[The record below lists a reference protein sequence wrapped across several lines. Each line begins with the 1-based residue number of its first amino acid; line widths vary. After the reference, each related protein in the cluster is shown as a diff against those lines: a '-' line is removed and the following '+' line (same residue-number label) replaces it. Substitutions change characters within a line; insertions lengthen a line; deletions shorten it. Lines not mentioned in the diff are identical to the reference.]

1 MNEAARA
8 KTRVTSVANVN
19 KDRKNSGLPLRGL
32 AMVLIAVAVLLG
44 LWGLYALTQDETT
57 DTAATN
63 GTETATVPVGTTPA
77 NGPGSEPED
86 RDPAP
91 DEEAERP
98 EDEGEAD
105 ERGDTAPEADERD
118 DAARENRERAQP
130 PARPGGAGAP
140 APAPERVNV
149 LNNSTVPNL
158 AAEISEELTARGY
171 DVGEVGNLPDD
182 VEILPET
189 TVFFQ
194 PDNDAAE
201 QRARELADR
210 VGGVAR
216 VYIPS
221 LPEETD
227 GANDLTL
234 VLVDQVTL

>member
-1 MNEAARA
+1 MNESARA
-8 KTRVTSVANVN
+8 KTRVISVANVN

-44 LWGLYALTQDETT
+44 LWGLYALTQDDTT

-63 GTETATVPVGTTPA
+63 GTQTTTVPADPTDTAPGT
-77 NGPGSEPED
+77 GPGSTPGDDAPGDDE
-86 RDPAP
+86 PAP
-91 DEEAERP
+91 GEEAGER
-98 EDEGEAD
+98 EDGK
-105 ERGDTAPEADERD
+105 RTP
-118 DAARENRERAQP
+118 P
-130 PARPGGAGAP
+130 PARPAGSGAP

-149 LNNSTVPNL
+149 LNNSIVPNL
-158 AAEISEELTARGY
+158 AAEISEQLTVEGY

-194 PDNDAAE
+194 PDNAAAE

-210 VGGVAR
+210 VDGVAR

-234 VLVDQVTL
+234 VLVDQITL

>member
-1 MNEAARA
+1 
-8 KTRVTSVANVN
+8 
-19 KDRKNSGLPLRGL
+19 
-32 AMVLIAVAVLLG
+32 MVLIAVAVLLG
-44 LWGLYALTQDETT
+44 LWGLYALTQEDTT

-63 GTETATVPVGTTPA
+63 GTETVPS
-77 NGPGSEPED
+77 NGPGSALGD

-91 DEEAERP
+91 
-98 EDEGEAD
+98 EDEDERREEDGEAD
-105 ERGDTAPEADERD
+105 GREDAAPEVDERD
-118 DAARENRERAQP
+118 DAARENRERAQS

-149 LNNSTVPNL
+149 LNNSIVPNL
-158 AAEISEELTARGY
+158 AAEISEQLTAQGY

-194 PDNDAAE
+194 PDNAAAE

-221 LPEETD
+221 LPAETD